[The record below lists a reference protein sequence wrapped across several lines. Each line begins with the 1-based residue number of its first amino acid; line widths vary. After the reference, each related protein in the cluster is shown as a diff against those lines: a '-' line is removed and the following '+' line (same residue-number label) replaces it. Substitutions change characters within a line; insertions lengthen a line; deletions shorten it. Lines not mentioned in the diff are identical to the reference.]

1 PLSHACSTEPGLH
14 RSGVARR
21 TSERHTTRLVMGTA
35 IESFE
40 EATALPTAALRALLD
55 SPRPEQRVWALW
67 ALALR
72 ASGPVTELAQRTAIE
87 PTPGVRRTLAV
98 ILASHGETDL
108 LVALSRHDPVIAVR
122 ESAMQLVTRL
132 AAGGII
138 DRGVVLDAARGEPA
152 IQTAILA
159 AINAAA
165 PDFLVDLA
173 GRLLTS
179 ATPAVQ
185 LEAVEAL
192 VRCDRPA
199 ARAHVIEWLRVAEEG
214 QATEGCRR
222 WARAAGIESLVREL
236 APIPILPVIAL
247 RALHAPDWR
256 IVELLARGDDQLL
269 RVAALR
275 PDIAPPVHVLGRMV
289 LAGPPS
295 RVIERLSTK
304 LMDLPAAPEDF
315 IPLVPRLLQYC
326 RQQLG
331 IHRAE
336 LALVSQ
342 RLLASDG
349 DARTGRRE
357 GLLHSVSIESLA
369 KLRFQLER
377 LASELAN

>member
-1 PLSHACSTEPGLH
+1 
-14 RSGVARR
+14 
-21 TSERHTTRLVMGTA
+21 MGTA

-132 AAGGII
+132 AAGGVI

-159 AINAAA
+159 AIDASA
-165 PDFLVDLA
+165 PDFLVELA
-173 GRLLTS
+173 EQLLSS
-179 ATPAVQ
+179 AAPAVQ

-199 ARAHVIEWLRVAEEG
+199 ARAHVVEWLRVADDA

-222 WARAAGIESLVREL
+222 WARAAGVEAFVREL

-256 IVELLARGDDQLL
+256 IIEQLACGDDQLL

-275 PDIAPPVHVLGRMV
+275 PDIAPPVHVLGRLV

-295 RVIERLSTK
+295 NVLDRLCKELSRYS
-304 LMDLPAAPEDF
+304 AAPEQF

-331 IHRAE
+331 IRRAE

-342 RLLASDG
+342 RLLASEG
-349 DARTGRRE
+349 DARADGRE
-357 GLLHSVSIESLA
+357 GLIHSVAIESLV